1 MNINTLM
8 KNNQH
13 GGFLPLSI
21 IPMIGKAFAGV
32 AILIGNILFFVIYY
46 GMPYIKRFLLFSV
59 VSGII
64 LSLFGFL
71 GVFVSFFGLFVM
83 YYKLF
88 KKAQR
93 SMNGESLNEI

>member
-1 MNINTLM
+1 MNSNTII

-13 GGFLPLSI
+13 GGFLPLAI
-21 IPMIGKAFAGV
+21 IPMIGQAFAMV
-32 AILIGNILFFVIYY
+32 AKLIGNILYLVIKYA
-46 GMPYIKRFLLFSV
+46 MPYILRFLLFSV

-93 SMNGESLNEI
+93 SVNGESLNQI

>member
-32 AILIGNILFFVIYY
+32 AFLIGNILFFVIY
-46 GMPYIKRFLLFSV
+46 RLL
-59 VSGII
+59 
-64 LSLFGFL
+64 
-71 GVFVSFFGLFVM
+71 
-83 YYKLF
+83 
-88 KKAQR
+88 
-93 SMNGESLNEI
+93 